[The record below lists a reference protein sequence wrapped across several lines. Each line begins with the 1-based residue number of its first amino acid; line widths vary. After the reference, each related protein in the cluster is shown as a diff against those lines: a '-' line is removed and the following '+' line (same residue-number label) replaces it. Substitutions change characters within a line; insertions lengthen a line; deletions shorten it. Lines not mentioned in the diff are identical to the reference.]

1 MKLRKH
7 NINTNKPK
15 FNGLNGLQKSKK
27 ERINNGRLKD
37 KKEESKDLDKKISKK
52 MDKINQPN
60 QENNNKKSHKEE
72 SLIGIKNK

>member
-1 MKLRKH
+1 LKLRKH
-7 NINTNKPK
+7 NINMNKLK

-27 ERINNGRLKD
+27 GRINNGKLKD

-52 MDKINQPN
+52 MDKINQLN

-72 SLIGIKNK
+72 